1 MEGRLLLS
9 CQIFGIG
16 SAGNQTELKQIT
28 YRHSS
33 LPGIT
38 LIVSFFAKA
47 MKILEPRSNLK
58 YKDREV
64 SSFFFVHCFNYYK
77 YVWYCNHKFA
87 SVLIR
92 GPVQG
97 LDSQFDIC
105 LRTQL
110 DETDSSSGVS
120 KSRDFSEAALPSRE
134 KPRSSGA
141 PFGFFFGLLLFVA
154 LFSACS
160 FLRTQLFFSIQP

>member
-1 MEGRLLLS
+1 MKKKYSKKKGPVR
-9 CQIFGIG
+9 
-16 SAGNQTELKQIT
+16 AKK
-28 YRHSS
+28 
-33 LPGIT
+33 
-38 LIVSFFAKA
+38 VSFDGIQFQSGLELYMYKA
-47 MKILEPRSNLK
+47 LKEAEIVAEYEPTSYTLLEGFDLNGMCFEK
-58 YKDREV
+58 QANGKGEYKDREV

-110 DETDSSSGVS
+110 DE
-120 KSRDFSEAALPSRE
+120 
-134 KPRSSGA
+134 
-141 PFGFFFGLLLFVA
+141 
-154 LFSACS
+154 
-160 FLRTQLFFSIQP
+160 I